1 MITQIKGF
9 LMAIE
14 IFGLKIDLTSGRR
27 NLFNKNNNNNNRNRV
42 NYKKSLIE
50 KVNFF

>member
-14 IFGLKIDLTSGRR
+14 IFGLNHKKINIHQG
-27 NLFNKNNNNNNRNRV
+27 NLSKLVQLR
-42 NYKKSLIE
+42 
-50 KVNFF
+50 